1 MNDPKHAPKR
11 IDRRGLLGGA
21 LRTAALLMLAGC
33 DNLSRSDWFPSL
45 LSRTETLTK
54 RAQRALSPRKAVAR
68 EYPEAERSAV
78 FPANGNSNPEDPG
91 YQAMAARGFADWKLE
106 VGGLVEKPTPFALAE
121 LRAMPSRT
129 QVTRHDCVEGW
140 SAIAKWKGVRLGE
153 LLERVQP
160 KPEARY
166 VVFYCADPDEDGQK
180 YYESIDF
187 DEAHHPQ
194 TILAYEMNDRV
205 LPVPHGAPIR
215 LRVERQ
221 LGYKQAKYIMRIE
234 LVASLADIRGGKGG
248 YWEDQGYEWYAGI

>member
-1 MNDPKHAPKR
+1 MNNPKH
-11 IDRRGLLGGA
+11 IDRRRFLSGAIQAASLLA
-21 LRTAALLMLAGC
+21 LAGC
-33 DNLSRSDWFPSL
+33 DNLSRSDWFPLL
-45 LSRTETLTK
+45 LSNTEKLTK
-54 RAQRALSPRKAVAR
+54 RAQRALSPRKAMAR
-68 EYPEAERSAV
+68 EYTEADRSAV

-91 YQAMAARGFADWKLE
+91 FQAMVASGFADWKLE
-106 VGGLVEKPTPFALAE
+106 IGGLLEKPASFSLSE

-129 QVTRHDCVEGW
+129 QITRHDCVEGW
-140 SAIAKWKGVRLGE
+140 SAIAKWKGVKLGE
-153 LLERVQP
+153 LLERVRP

-166 VVFYCADPDEDGQK
+166 VVFYCADPDEDRQK

-194 TILAYEMNDRV
+194 TILAYDMNDRA

-221 LGYKQAKYIMRIE
+221 LGYKHAKYVMRIE
-234 LVASLADIRGGKGG
+234 LVENLADIGGGNGG